1 MKNVF
6 ITGGAGY
13 IGSHCAV
20 SLLNNGYNPII
31 IDNFSNSYQNV
42 IKKLEIITNKK
53 ITFYKV
59 DLRDKKKLKSIF
71 NKHHCYAVIHC
82 AGFKAVEESI
92 EKPISY
98 FDNNIG
104 STLSLLECMQ
114 ENNVLKII
122 FSSSAIVYN
131 DTQLL
136 PLKEISNTGNIKN
149 PYGTTKYIIEKILM
163 DLAKSDN
170 KWSIR
175 IARYFNPI
183 SNHKSGLIKE
193 NPKGVPNN
201 LVPYIVKVAQKKLP
215 YLKVFGNNYK
225 TKDGTCIR
233 DYIHVI
239 DLAEAHFCAAKYLL
253 KTKKSNIFNCGYG
266 RGYSVKEVLDNF
278 NEIYLNKIVYTY
290 KKRRPGDVF
299 KLIADVKKI
308 KRILKWK
315 PKLDSIKKILK
326 SQVKWQKKINGK

>member
-183 SNHKSGLIKE
+183 SNHSSGLIKE
-193 NPKGVPNN
+193 NPKGIPSN
-201 LVPYIVKVAQKKLP
+201 LIPYIIKVAQKKLP
-215 YLKVFGNNYK
+215 ILKVFGKNYK

-233 DYIHVI
+233 DYVHVM
-239 DLAEAHFCAAKYLL
+239 DLADGHIAMIKDSRMQKGL
-253 KTKKSNIFNCGYG
+253 KVYNFGTGKGSSVLEVIKAFEKQTGIFIPF
-266 RGYSVKEVLDNF
+266 KF
-278 NEIYLNKIVYTY
+278 T
-290 KKRRPGDVF
+290 KRRKGDVAASF
-299 KLIADVKKI
+299 CNPKKALKELNWKTRYTLNQAFMDI
-308 KRILKWK
+308 KIFEN
-315 PKLDSIKKILK
+315 S
-326 SQVKWQKKINGK
+326 